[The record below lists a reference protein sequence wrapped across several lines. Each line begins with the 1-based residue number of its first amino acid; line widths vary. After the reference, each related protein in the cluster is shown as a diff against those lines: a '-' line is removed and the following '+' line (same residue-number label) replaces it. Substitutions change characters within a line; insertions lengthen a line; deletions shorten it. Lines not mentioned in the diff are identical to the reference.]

1 VRTSFIDWIR
11 VPRDLE
17 TIGRSFQRKMFGLDN
32 RSSHPL
38 LSGDTFK
45 YLCQLILEGQIE
57 EQDYD
62 FPALQELTGTIF
74 AQAEPVS
81 NATKILVQVCQSGMK
96 FPNADL
102 VIHNGDVIPNP
113 AEMLALSN
121 SFRNVYSVN
130 WLGDSAIAAPLP
142 IGLENRDK
150 RRNGVPID
158 YLREISRGLPSH
170 EERDIVLLVA
180 FSLHTNFEERS
191 LALECAR
198 DIRGAKIIT
207 KPITPRQY
215 RNLVL
220 RSRFVLSPPGNGPDC
235 HRTWEALY
243 LGATPIV
250 HRDSWPF
257 QAHGLPVLQV
267 DSWGEIELKITNN
280 STEVNNSWKY
290 INYWIPRD
298 NFPTKPSRVAD

>member
-1 VRTSFIDWIR
+1 MGNSFIDWVQ

-17 TIGRSFQRKMFGLDN
+17 TIGRSFQRKVFGLDN

-45 YLCQLILEGQIE
+45 YLSKLVLEGQIKE
-57 EQDYD
+57 KDYD
-62 FPALQELTGTIF
+62 FPNLQEFDGTIF

-81 NATKILVQVCQSGMK
+81 NATRILVQVCLSGIK

-113 AEMLALSN
+113 TEMLALSK
-121 SFRNVYSVN
+121 SFRKIYSVN
-130 WLGDSAIAAPLP
+130 WLGDAGIAVPIP

-158 YLREISRGLPSH
+158 YLREIEIGLPGR
-170 EERDIVLLVA
+170 EQRDILLLAA
-180 FSLHTNFEERS
+180 FSLHTNFENRS
-191 LALECAR
+191 FALQCAR
-198 DIRGAKIIT
+198 TIPGVKIIT

-215 RNLVL
+215 RNLIL

-250 HRDSWPF
+250 QSDSWPF
-257 QAHGLPVLQV
+257 QERDLPVLQV
-267 DSWGEIELKITNN
+267 DSWQEIEQKIA
-280 STEVNNSWKY
+280 SESVGLSSSWKD
-290 INYWIPRD
+290 IDYWIP
-298 NFPTKPSRVAD
+298 PRVSQIA